1 MEYYFTQAGWLN
13 LTKYKIESV
22 GKDMKRLEVSYNMCG
37 NKKLCRPCGVWW
49 FLIKLNIELSHD
61 PAITFNGN
69 ETI

>member
-1 MEYYFTQAGWLN
+1 
-13 LTKYKIESV
+13 
-22 GKDMKRLEVSYNMCG
+22 MKRLEVSYNMCG